1 MKPIICLLF
10 CGCFVMSA
18 DCLGKD
24 GSHCSADA
32 NGISAVVE
40 GNTDFALTLYGKLKD
55 DSAGNLFFSPYS
67 ISTALAMVYGGANG
81 QTQTQMAETLRFT
94 LPEEQLY
101 PAFGTL
107 QKQLIQEDKSHG
119 RQFLAANALWL
130 QEGAPFLKE
139 FLDSTAPFEAGC
151 NQLDFAHEAEASRKT
166 INSWV
171 AGKTKDKIQNLL
183 PLNSVDCDTELVI
196 TNAVYFKGQWRNKF
210 KWWKTR
216 KRDFFVFVDQKV
228 KVPLMHL
235 KEKFK
240 YHGDDNLQAVELPY
254 KDGEMSMLVLLPKD
268 TDGLKEMENTLTA
281 EHLNMILSKMWM
293 PKVDVYLPRFK
304 ITWGTVSLKNTL
316 VALGMSDAFEPEKAD
331 FSGIT
336 GRKDLW
342 MSDIFHKAFVEVN
355 EKGTEAAAGTGFVLV
370 KSALPEPVFRADHP
384 FLFLIRDNHSGSILF
399 IGRVINPESQK

>member
-151 NQLDFAHEAEASRKT
+151 NQLDFAHEAEGSRKT

-171 AGKTKDKIQNLL
+171 TEKTKGKITDFL
-183 PLNSVDCDTELVI
+183 PPGSVGRDTELVI
-196 TNAVYFKGQWRNKF
+196 TNAIYFEGQWKKKF
-210 KWWKTR
+210 SWWKTR
-216 KRDFFVFVDQKV
+216 KRIFFVSADQKV
-228 KVPLMHL
+228 RVPLMHL

-240 YHGDDNLQAVELPY
+240 YHGDDNLQALELPY
-254 KDGEMSMLVLLPKD
+254 KGGEMSMLVLLPR
-268 TDGLKEMENTLTA
+268 TTNGLQDMENTLTT
-281 EHLNMILSKMWM
+281 ELLDTILSKMWM

-336 GRKDLW
+336 GQKDLW

-355 EKGTEAAAGTGFVLV
+355 EKGTEAAAGTGFALV